1 VLAFA
6 LALIGAQVI
15 DLQPHETLLLVRMSP
30 KGLEP
35 LLPSERLFR
44 VADVA
49 MGERARFALVS
60 PEQAGVDEAALAE
73 CELDRRLSCWAAG
86 VRGKADRLLVVS
98 MVEAKEGSADVT
110 SFLVDVAHSEGKS
123 ENEIFE
129 KTIIV
134 NETLRIEDDAEFE
147 SYFRKLIESLVPP
160 KATGAIEIAGVVGT
174 VSILLDGMAIGVA
187 STGRTTIQGV
197 APGGHE
203 VVLRHPDTGHVILS
217 EQILVRA
224 DAIARVNEF
233 REPPSHPLRTVTI
246 WSGVGVAVVGVG
258 VLVAALALAPSAES
272 VTPCPGSGCVSE
284 NERRFYRPGGV
295 LLAPLGYSLIGAGG
309 VAGLGAAL
317 IEEDLWIA
325 LSIGAGIV
333 LGATAYGISAA
344 IDR

>member
-15 DLQPHETLLLVRMSP
+15 DLQPDETLLLVRMSP

-44 VADVA
+44 VADAA

-60 PEQAGVDEAALAE
+60 PEQAGVDEAALAD

-86 VRGKADRLLVVS
+86 VRGAADLLLVVS
-98 MVEAKEGSADVT
+98 MVESREGGADVT
-110 SFLVDVAHSEGKS
+110 SFLVDVRHSEGKS

-129 KTIIV
+129 KTIISSG
-134 NETLRIEDDAEFE
+134 TLALEHDAELE
-147 SYFRKLIESLVPP
+147 TYFRSLLRTIPSSKKTGSIVIENGF
-160 KATGAIEIAGVVGT
+160 GANIF
-174 VSILLDGMAIGVA
+174 LDGMAIGVA
-187 STGRTTIQGV
+187 TNPTTIHGV
-197 APGGHE
+197 AVGVHE
-203 VVLRHPDTGHVILS
+203 LVLRNGYDGGPVGSTSVLVEPDGV
-217 EQILVRA
+217 
-224 DAIARVNEF
+224 ARVDVLG
-233 REPPSHPLRTVTI
+233 PPPTPLRAITF

-272 VTPCPGSGCVSE
+272 VSPCAGSGCVSE
-284 NERRFYRPGGV
+284 SDRRFYRPGGV
-295 LLAPLGYSLIGAGG
+295 LLAPLGYSLIGAGS

-317 IEEDLWIA
+317 IADDLWIA

-333 LGATAYGISAA
+333 LGASAYGISAA